1 MCAQYCLHEP
11 RLIPSQWPS
20 RRCEGDPVIFSSWA
34 LPFCLRMYSPP
45 DAEHRVLVLQRP
57 GVQHGQTVV
66 GVDYVR
72 CHLASE

>member
-1 MCAQYCLHEP
+1 
-11 RLIPSQWPS
+11 
-20 RRCEGDPVIFSSWA
+20 
-34 LPFCLRMYSPP
+34 MYSPP